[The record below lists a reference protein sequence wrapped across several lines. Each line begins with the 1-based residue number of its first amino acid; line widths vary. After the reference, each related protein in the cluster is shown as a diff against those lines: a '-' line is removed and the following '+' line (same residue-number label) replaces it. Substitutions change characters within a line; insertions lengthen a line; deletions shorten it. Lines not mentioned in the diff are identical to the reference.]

1 MTRKTLFVPL
11 LEKCLPWRILNE
23 LHGLSQRG
31 IISGDNINEIRLRTL
46 RPASVTCGEK
56 NIMLGI
62 KTTAA
67 ELSECVTELCH
78 GSVYAYSDTIK
89 AGYIQPGEGI
99 RVGVCGTLAA
109 DGRAVREITSIN
121 IRIPHIIRGV
131 CEQLMGICCGAE
143 RVKSTLI
150 YSPPGVGK
158 TTALREIASRLGG
171 PLSRRVALIDTRGEL
186 YIPEMFSETM
196 CDVLT
201 GYSRAAGIEIATRTL
216 SPEVIICDEL
226 GDSEEAAQILGC
238 AGAGV
243 PIIASAH
250 ASSLYELLARPNI
263 RMLHNNRI
271 FEGYAG
277 LSREYVNGSLSACF
291 SCDYTPYAKAL
302 EDE

>member
-1 MTRKTLFVPL
+1 MTEKTLFVPI
-11 LEKCLPWRILNE
+11 LEKCLPWRVLNE
-23 LHGLSQRG
+23 LYGLAQRG
-31 IISGDNINEIRLRTL
+31 IISGESINEIRLRAW
-46 RPASVTCGEK
+46 RPTSITCGGK
-56 NIMLGI
+56 NTVLGI
-62 KTTAA
+62 KITAA
-67 ELSECVTELCH
+67 ELSECVTKLCH
-78 GSVYAYSDTIK
+78 GSVYAHSDTIR

-131 CEQLMGICCGAE
+131 CEQLMGVCCEPE

-186 YIPEMFSETM
+186 YIPEMFSETI

-226 GDSEEAAQILGC
+226 GDSEEALQILSC

-250 ASSLYELLARPNI
+250 ASNIHELLARPNI
-263 RMLHNNRI
+263 RMLHDNRI

-277 LSREYVNGSLSACF
+277 LSREYVNGSLSTCF
-291 SCDYTPYAKAL
+291 SCDYTPHCEAL
-302 EDE
+302 EGE